1 MPPEEKR
8 IMIVVAMNIILLVGV
23 TVAVVTGILK

>member
-23 TVAVVTGILK
+23 TVAVITGILK